1 MLRVTHMRRMMV
13 YSIIA
18 LFLATSFSFAQTA
31 PKPVDKNIIR
41 LNILQINDVYELAPI
56 SGYGGLARVAG
67 LKKQLRAQN
76 GNTLLMI
83 AGDFFSPSAL
93 GTAKVDNERLM
104 GKQIVATF
112 NTIGLDYATFGN
124 HEFDISEEQFNARMS
139 ESKFNWVSSNV
150 TNQNLQPFPK
160 VPTSQIIRI
169 QNQYGRVMK
178 VGLFGVT
185 IDSNKKPYVAYQDY
199 MEKAQE
205 QVAIL
210 RPQVDVLVALTHLDL
225 ADDIRLA
232 ETLPQIDLIMGGHE
246 HENILVRRGS
256 DLTPIAKADANARSA
271 YIHRISY
278 NRATKKLSLSHELKI
293 LDSTIPSDPTTE
305 REVNKWIEA
314 GFAGFRAEGF
324 EPQRTVVTTN
334 ESLDGREVSVRN
346 YPGTMGTRIADAMR
360 AVVPNADCAL
370 LNGGSIRIDDVVNP
384 GPLVEYDI
392 IRILPFG
399 GQILSNTIKGSLLK
413 KVLLQGLAN
422 KGKGGFLHHSGIT
435 RDGENWLI
443 NGSPLE
449 ETKTYTVAMSDFLVS
464 GRETGLD
471 YLKEGN
477 PELKIGAKHGDI
489 RLALISELKRVY
501 GQN

>member
-1 MLRVTHMRRMMV
+1 MLRVKLMRSMMV
-13 YSIIA
+13 FSVMAI
-18 LFLATSFSFAQTA
+18 LFTTPISFAQNT
-31 PKPVDKNIIR
+31 PKPVDKNTIR

-56 SGYGGLARVAG
+56 SGFGGLARVSG
-67 LKKQLRAQN
+67 LKKQLRSLN

-93 GTAKVDNERLM
+93 GTAKVNDERLM

-124 HEFDISEEQFNARMS
+124 HEFDITEEQFNARMS

-150 TNQNLQPFPK
+150 TDKNMQPFPK
-160 VPTSQIIRI
+160 VPTSQIVRI
-169 QNQYGRVMK
+169 QNQYGRAMK
-178 VGLFGVT
+178 LGIFGVT
-185 IDSNKKPYVAYQDY
+185 IDSNKKPYVAYQNY
-199 MEKAQE
+199 MEKARE
-205 QVAIL
+205 QVELL
-210 RPQVDVLVALTHLDL
+210 RPQVDVLVALTHLDIS
-225 ADDIRLA
+225 DDIRLA
-232 ETLPQIDLIMGGHE
+232 EALPEIDLIMGGHE
-246 HENILVRRGS
+246 HENILVRRGA

-271 YIHRISY
+271 YIHRITF
-278 NRATKKLSLSHELKI
+278 NRATKKLSLSHELRI
-293 LDSTIPSDPTTE
+293 LDGTVPSDPATE

-324 EPQRTVVTTN
+324 EPQRTVVTTT
-334 ESLDGREVSVRN
+334 EALDGREVAVRN
-346 YPGTMGTRIADAMR
+346 YPGLMGTRIADAMR

-399 GQILSNTIKGSLLK
+399 GQVLSNTLKGSLLK

-435 RDGENWLI
+435 MNDDQWLI
-443 NGSPLE
+443 NGSPLDE
-449 ETKTYTVAMSDFLVS
+449 NRTYTVAMSDFLVS

-477 PELKIGAKHGDI
+477 PDLKIGSKHGDI
-489 RLALISELKRVY
+489 RLALIAELKRIY
-501 GQN
+501 GTK